1 MDVGILFS
9 AIPTEFSYR
18 IRRAPEEP
26 ESYINVL
33 ETTDKLITRVRQS
46 LQEVA
51 AALSTKEKQR
61 IERQIGWAQSA
72 LTEAKQITIT
82 PKERGS
88 IRHGLKNLWWVIEN
102 KEVAK
107 NHMDAIAR
115 CYTSLAR
122 IYLQLA
128 MARGLSAT
136 HGNSSET
143 ESESPSSPRM
153 RRTSSS
159 VSLYEVKDDL
169 FYADNSPIDS
179 TPSERYGS
187 SESLYPTQ
195 EYNFPSKSSMESKR
209 SMESYGSSIYSWLS
223 ENAKGRWH

>member
-18 IRRAPEEP
+18 VRRAPEEP

-33 ETTDKLITRVRQS
+33 ETTDKLVTRVCQS

-51 AALSTKEKQR
+51 AVLSPKEKQR

-72 LTEAKQITIT
+72 LTEAKQITIV
-82 PKERGS
+82 PRERGS
-88 IRHGLKNLWWVIEN
+88 IRRGLKNLWWVIEN

-107 NHMDAIAR
+107 NHMDAISQ
-115 CYTSLAR
+115 CYTCLAR

-136 HGNSSET
+136 HGNSSDT

-153 RRTSSS
+153 RRTFSS
-159 VSLYEVKDDL
+159 VRLYEEKGKSNII
-169 FYADNSPIDS
+169 NSLTLEII
-179 TPSERYGS
+179 PSS
-187 SESLYPTQ
+187 
-195 EYNFPSKSSMESKR
+195 
-209 SMESYGSSIYSWLS
+209 
-223 ENAKGRWH
+223 